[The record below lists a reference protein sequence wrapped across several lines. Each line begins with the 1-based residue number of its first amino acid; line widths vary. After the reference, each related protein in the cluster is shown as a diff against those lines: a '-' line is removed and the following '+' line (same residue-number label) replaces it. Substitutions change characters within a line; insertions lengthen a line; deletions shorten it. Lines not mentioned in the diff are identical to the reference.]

1 MRSKGIVLSLENFG
15 EADRYVRFF
24 TKDWGMISTLAKAA
38 RKSKRRYVGGLDLF
52 CHDEIFLRGDPRD
65 KPYLVELTVLNSFTG
80 LRNNIEKL
88 LTAGKVVCW
97 VKKLANAVT
106 PMPSVYSLLGQTLAL
121 IEKEESEERLK
132 SLNLVFR
139 LKLLQRL
146 GFKPL
151 LEHCVQCSENADKQW
166 AFDMARGGLL
176 CERCRSSRSAF
187 DLPVLSSE
195 EQGLLITAEQC
206 RLNAWHEADPSHR
219 STHRLLRLIEQFAS
233 YHTGSSLGLTQE

>member
-52 CHDEIFLRGDPRD
+52 CHDEIFVRGDPRD

-88 LTAGKVVCW
+88 LTAGKVVHW
-97 VKKLANAVT
+97 VRKLANVAT

-121 IEKEESEERLK
+121 ITAEESEERLELL
-132 SLNLVFR
+132 SLVFR

-146 GFKPL
+146 GFKPS
-151 LEHCVQCSENADKQW
+151 LEHCVQCSENASRQW
-166 AFDMARGGLL
+166 AFDIARGGLL

-187 DLPVLSSE
+187 DLPVLSLE
-195 EQGLLITAEQC
+195 EQNVLRTAEQC
-206 RLNAWHEADPSHR
+206 CLASWQKVNPPHR
-219 STHRLLRLIEQFAS
+219 STHRLLQLITQFAS
-233 YHTGSSLGLTQE
+233 YHTGCSLGATQK